1 MKKLVFSVLLLAGLS
16 PCFAQSLEPSYKG
29 VIVSSGVQTTA
40 AVMFA
45 HPDESPYQTFSAEAG
60 YLAMYSL
67 GESRFYIESGACLG
81 LVNMGFGSLLSR
93 HVRVKVPANLDYMI
107 PMGGALKLVPSLG
120 LGLTA
125 SYVSNFKNGS
135 ADYSDP
141 GVGVIFPHAGIS
153 LMTNHFLIGL
163 SHDFFASVQSVVSVN
178 GILQLNLAYLF

>member
-1 MKKLVFSVLLLAGLS
+1 M
-16 PCFAQSLEPSYKG
+16 
-29 VIVSSGVQTTA
+29 QTTA

-45 HPDESPYQTFSAEAG
+45 HPGEKPYPTFNAEAG
-60 YLAMYSL
+60 YLAMFRL
-67 GESRFYIESGACLG
+67 GESRFYFESGACLG
-81 LVNMGFGSLLSR
+81 MVDMGFGSLLSR
-93 HVRVKVPANLDYMI
+93 HVRIKVPANFDYMV

-120 LGLTA
+120 LGITA
-125 SYVSNFKNGS
+125 SYVFNYAGGA

-153 LMTNHFLIGL
+153 LMTDHFLVGL

>member
-1 MKKLVFSVLLLAGLS
+1 MKKYLTSVLLLVALC
-16 PCFAQSLEPSYKG
+16 PCFAQSLKPSYKG
-29 VIVSSGVQTTA
+29 IIVAPGVQTTA

-45 HPDESPYQTFSAEAG
+45 HHDDSQYTTFSSEVG
-60 YLAMYSL
+60 YIALYRL
-67 GESRFYIESGACLG
+67 GSSRFYFESGADLG

-107 PMGGALKLVPSLG
+107 PMGGALNLVPSLG

-125 SYVSNFKNGS
+125 SYVFNYANGA

-141 GVGVIFPHAGIS
+141 GVGVIFPHAGIA
-153 LMTNHFLIGL
+153 LMTDHFLVGL